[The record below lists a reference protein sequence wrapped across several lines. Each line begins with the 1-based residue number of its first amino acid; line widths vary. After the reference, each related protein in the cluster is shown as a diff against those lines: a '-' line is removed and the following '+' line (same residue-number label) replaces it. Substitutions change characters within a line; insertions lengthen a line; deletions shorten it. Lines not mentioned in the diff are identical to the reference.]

1 MMSRST
7 LSVKPVALF
16 IVMMLFGAGCG
27 GKDSGAFKGPFG
39 QVTGK
44 VSFEGKPIPEG
55 SQVLFQSTG
64 IGASYAA
71 IGTVNASGEYTLKHD
86 GKLDVPGV
94 AYQVQIMP
102 PSKAAV
108 GAADPLVGA
117 KIAISKEAPPFPAKY
132 SSPSKDLVFTV
143 KEGKNS
149 ADFTLTK

>member
-7 LSVKPVALF
+7 LSVKLAVLS
-16 IVMMLFGAGCG
+16 IVMMLLGAGCG

-55 SQVLFQSTG
+55 SQIVFQSSQSAGYIATG
-64 IGASYAA
+64 A
-71 IGTVNASGEYTLKHD
+71 VNATGEYTLQCNSSPN
-86 GKLDVPGV
+86 VP
-94 AYQVQIMP
+94 ALSYQVVISP
-102 PSKAAV
+102 PSSAAS
-108 GAADPLVGA
+108 GAADPLAGA
-117 KIAISKEAPPFPAKY
+117 KVTISTQAPPFPVKY
-132 SSPSKDLVFTV
+132 SSPTKELVFTV